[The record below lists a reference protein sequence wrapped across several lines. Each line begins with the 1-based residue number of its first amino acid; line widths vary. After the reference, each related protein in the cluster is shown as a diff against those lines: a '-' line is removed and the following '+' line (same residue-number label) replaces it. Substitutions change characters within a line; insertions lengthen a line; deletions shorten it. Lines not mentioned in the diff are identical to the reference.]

1 MFIEG
6 TRKRYLSVKRVRSWS
21 FPQNCPLAIET
32 DSTHAGSI
40 IEDCIL
46 SYKSDFTLDNSQ
58 LNSTLH
64 VPFYDRFQSN

>member
-1 MFIEG
+1 MYKVHERG
-6 TRKRYLSVKRVRSWS
+6 TFSVKRVRSWS
-21 FPQNCPLAIET
+21 FPQNSPLAIET

-46 SYKSDFTLDNSQ
+46 SYKSDFPLD
-58 LNSTLH
+58 NSTLH